1 MLCAYFNKPSSNL
14 TGHNM
19 DTGKINILLAELGD
33 SLNLERVTEFERQMW
48 SLCFSEDNA
57 IDVQFVQEKNEVLVS
72 KSLVVEKDILTADK
86 LQVLLE
92 YNFLYR
98 ETGGVQ
104 FCINPTT
111 KDILLQIAITADTEI
126 SQLANVIS
134 QLNELSDT
142 WVQLFQNNTVV
153 DFSQQTGSHPFIQV

>member
-1 MLCAYFNKPSSNL
+1 
-14 TGHNM
+14 M

-33 SLNLERVTEFERQMW
+33 SLNLERVTEFEHQMW

-92 YNFLYR
+92 YNFFVSRNGRSAVLHQPNHQR
-98 ETGGVQ
+98 H
-104 FCINPTT
+104 FASNRHH
-111 KDILLQIAITADTEI
+111 ADTEI

>member
-1 MLCAYFNKPSSNL
+1 
-14 TGHNM
+14 M
-19 DTGKINILLAELGD
+19 DTGKINILLAELGE
-33 SLNLERVTEFERQMW
+33 SLNLERVTEFEHQMW
-48 SLCFSEDNA
+48 SLCFSEDNT

-104 FCINPTT
+104 FCINQPPKIFCFKSPSRQTPR
-111 KDILLQIAITADTEI
+111 
-126 SQLANVIS
+126 SAN
-134 QLNELSDT
+134 
-142 WVQLFQNNTVV
+142 
-153 DFSQQTGSHPFIQV
+153 

>member
-1 MLCAYFNKPSSNL
+1 
-14 TGHNM
+14 
-19 DTGKINILLAELGD
+19 
-33 SLNLERVTEFERQMW
+33 QMW

>member
-1 MLCAYFNKPSSNL
+1 
-14 TGHNM
+14 M
-19 DTGKINILLAELGD
+19 DTGKINILLAEQGD
-33 SLNLERVTEFERQMW
+33 SLNLERVTEFEHQMW

>member
-1 MLCAYFNKPSSNL
+1 
-14 TGHNM
+14 M

-33 SLNLERVTEFERQMW
+33 SLNLERVTEFEHQMW

-104 FCINPTT
+104 FCIDPTT
-111 KDILLQIAITADTEI
+111 QDILLQIAITADTEI

-142 WVQLFQNNTVV
+142 WEQLFQNNTVV
-153 DFSQQTGSHPFIQV
+153 DFSQQTGSHTFIQV

>member
-1 MLCAYFNKPSSNL
+1 ME
-14 TGHNM
+14 
-19 DTGKINILLAELGD
+19 TGKINILLAELGD
-33 SLNLERVTEFERQMW
+33 SLNLECVTEFEHQMW

>member
-1 MLCAYFNKPSSNL
+1 
-14 TGHNM
+14 
-19 DTGKINILLAELGD
+19 
-33 SLNLERVTEFERQMW
+33 SLNLERVTEFEHQMW
-48 SLCFSEDNA
+48 SLCFSEDNT

>member
-1 MLCAYFNKPSSNL
+1 
-14 TGHNM
+14 M
-19 DTGKINILLAELGD
+19 DTGKINILLAELGE

>member
-1 MLCAYFNKPSSNL
+1 
-14 TGHNM
+14 M

-33 SLNLERVTEFERQMW
+33 SLNLERVTEFEHQMW

-72 KSLVVEKDILTADK
+72 KSLVVEKDIFTADK
-86 LQVLLE
+86 FQVLLE

>member
-1 MLCAYFNKPSSNL
+1 
-14 TGHNM
+14 M
-19 DTGKINILLAELGD
+19 DTGKINILLAELGG
-33 SLNLERVTEFERQMW
+33 SLNLERVTEFEHQMW

>member
-1 MLCAYFNKPSSNL
+1 
-14 TGHNM
+14 M

-33 SLNLERVTEFERQMW
+33 SLNFERVTEFEHQMW

-111 KDILLQIAITADTEI
+111 KDILLQIAITAGTEI

>member
-1 MLCAYFNKPSSNL
+1 E
-14 TGHNM
+14 H
-19 DTGKINILLAELGD
+19 
-33 SLNLERVTEFERQMW
+33 QMW

>member
-1 MLCAYFNKPSSNL
+1 
-14 TGHNM
+14 
-19 DTGKINILLAELGD
+19 
-33 SLNLERVTEFERQMW
+33 TEFEHQMW

>member
-1 MLCAYFNKPSSNL
+1 
-14 TGHNM
+14 
-19 DTGKINILLAELGD
+19 
-33 SLNLERVTEFERQMW
+33 
-48 SLCFSEDNA
+48 DNA

>member
-1 MLCAYFNKPSSNL
+1 
-14 TGHNM
+14 M

-33 SLNLERVTEFERQMW
+33 SLNLERVTEFEHQMW
-48 SLCFSEDNA
+48 SLCFGEDNA

-72 KSLVVEKDILTADK
+72 KSLVVEKDIL
-86 LQVLLE
+86 
-92 YNFLYR
+92 
-98 ETGGVQ
+98 
-104 FCINPTT
+104 
-111 KDILLQIAITADTEI
+111 TADTEI

>member
-1 MLCAYFNKPSSNL
+1 
-14 TGHNM
+14 M

-33 SLNLERVTEFERQMW
+33 SLNLERVTEFEHQMW

-92 YNFLYR
+92 YNFCIAKR
-98 ETGGVQ
+98 AECSFASTQ
-104 FCINPTT
+104 PPKTFCFKSPSRQTPR
-111 KDILLQIAITADTEI
+111 
-126 SQLANVIS
+126 SAN
-134 QLNELSDT
+134 
-142 WVQLFQNNTVV
+142 
-153 DFSQQTGSHPFIQV
+153 

>member
-1 MLCAYFNKPSSNL
+1 
-14 TGHNM
+14 M

-33 SLNLERVTEFERQMW
+33 SLNLERVTEFEYQMW